1 MAPSNNNN
9 NLRID
14 NEVVKQF
21 VENQR
26 VEGELRKAELEL
38 RKKQLEYSH
47 QYALRSLDVQKE
59 DFADQR
65 KYSQKVISKNI
76 LVILGSLILLL
87 VFGGYCLWL
96 GKDEI
101 LKEIFKA
108 IIVALPTA
116 FGGYYYGY
124 SKGKSKDEESYNQ
137 EVEE

>member
-9 NLRID
+9 NLRLD

-38 RKKQLEYSH
+38 RKKQLDYSH
-47 QYALRSLDVQKE
+47 QYALRLLDVKKE
-59 DFADQR
+59 DLADQR
-65 KYSQKVISKNI
+65 KHSQKVISKNI
-76 LVILGSLILLL
+76 LVILGSLIVLLF
-87 VFGGYCLWL
+87 FGGYCIWL

-124 SKGKSKDEESYNQ
+124 SKGKSKEEESYNQ